1 VDRPDRHSIRRTWL
15 RRTSMLAAATLVGA
29 LTWTM
34 PAAHG
39 APEKRS
45 TSVDEPGVT
54 ANLWEWNP
62 GLPAG
67 TYCDIIHDTNPGT
80 GCTGPTVVVDSSGFT
95 TVTVSSR
102 DAVAFTRADR
112 TNQI

>member
-1 VDRPDRHSIRRTWL
+1 
-15 RRTSMLAAATLVGA
+15 MLAAATLVGA

-54 ANLWEWNP
+54 ANLWEWNWKSI
-62 GLPAG
+62 G
-67 TYCDIIHDTNPGT
+67 
-80 GCTGPTVVVDSSGFT
+80 
-95 TVTVSSR
+95 R
-102 DAVAFTRADR
+102 E
-112 TNQI
+112 

>member
-1 VDRPDRHSIRRTWL
+1 MVKWHNYVGNAKRANFYTDDANVIAFSKDSKGWAAFNNGTADKQIHVRT
-15 RRTSMLAAATLVGA
+15 
-29 LTWTM
+29 
-34 PAAHG
+34 
-39 APEKRS
+39 
-45 TSVDEPGVT
+45 
-54 ANLWEWNP
+54 

-67 TYCDIIHDTNPGT
+67 TYCDIIHDTNPAT

-112 TNQI
+112 TNQN